1 MGWGRARSRRPTVF
15 RPRRRR
21 LPGRRTVA
29 LAALLGVLA
38 GAYLALGPSFL
49 AQIPS
54 FAPPPRGSAPPSA
67 LFQRDL
73 PGAAIPAAQTTGRAA
88 GPAGGG
94 AVWAGR
100 AHVLDADTIEVR
112 GRRIRLHGIDA
123 PENDQMC
130 ERNRRPWRCGR
141 DATEALRGHLA
152 GRSVT
157 CHELDVDRFG
167 RSVARCLVNGQ
178 DVNAWLV
185 RNGWAI
191 AYRRYSEAYVTH
203 EAEARAARRGIW
215 SGQFEMPESHR
226 HSGR

>member
-21 LPGRRTVA
+21 LPGQRAAVLVA
-29 LAALLGVLA
+29 LLALLA
-38 GAYLALGPSFL
+38 GAYLVHNAGFL
-49 AQIPS
+49 AQGPS
-54 FAPPPRGSAPPSA
+54 VAPQPRGSAPPSA
-67 LFQRDL
+67 RFQRDL
-73 PGAAIPAAQTTGRAA
+73 PGAALPPARTAPTP
-88 GPAGGG
+88 PAGGT
-94 AVWAGR
+94 VLAGR
-100 AHVLDADTIEVR
+100 AFVIDGDTIEVH

-130 ERNRRPWRCGR
+130 ERNGRPWRCGR
-141 DATEALRGHLA
+141 DATAALDRFIG

-191 AYRRYSEAYVTH
+191 AYRRFSEAYVAH

-215 SGQFEMPESHR
+215 SGRFEMPESQR
-226 HSGR
+226 HPGR

>member
-1 MGWGRARSRRPTVF
+1 MAWGRPRSRRPSVF
-15 RPRRRR
+15 RPRRR
-21 LPGRRTVA
+21 LPWRWAAAGLLVLA
-29 LAALLGVLA
+29 LAVGVDRVREA
-38 GAYLALGPSFL
+38 FVTPSPV
-49 AQIPS
+49 AER
-54 FAPPPRGSAPPSA
+54 APPAVPSA
-67 LFQRDL
+67 S
-73 PGAAIPAAQTTGRAA
+73 
-88 GPAGGG
+88 G

-130 ERNRRPWRCGR
+130 ERNGRPWRCGR
-141 DATEALRGHLA
+141 EATEALRGHLG

-191 AYRRYSEAYVTH
+191 AYRRFSEAYVTH

-215 SGQFEMPESHR
+215 SGRFEMPEAHR